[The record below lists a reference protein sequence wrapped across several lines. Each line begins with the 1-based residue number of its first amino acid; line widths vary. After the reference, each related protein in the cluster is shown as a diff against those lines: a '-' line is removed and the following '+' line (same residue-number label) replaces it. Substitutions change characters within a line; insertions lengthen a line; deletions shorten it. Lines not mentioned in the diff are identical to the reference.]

1 MPKVSVIVP
10 VYNVEN
16 YIDKCLTSLINQT
29 LKDIEIIIINDGST
43 DNSQIIIDKYAKKYK
58 RIKSYT
64 QENKGQAAA
73 RNFGLTKSTAEY
85 ITFVDSDDY
94 IENTMLEKLYN
105 EIIKNDYDIIV
116 SDIIKE
122 TTNGTSLFKNFWVI
136 KDEMNKN
143 FMTSHMGPVARLYK
157 RKLLIDNN
165 FKFLEG
171 VIYEDLASIPILGM
185 YTNKIG
191 YMEEAFYHYLIRDGS
206 SMKQVTYNK
215 KMEDIFI
222 VMNNLSDK
230 ITVEYSDELEY
241 LYIEHLLYGAS
252 LRFVQFDKYNMLL
265 RIRNIMHKKYSRYYE
280 NVYYKNKSFKFRLI
294 CFLAYHGYYKSIK
307 YLKRIGGK

>member
-43 DNSQIIIDKYAKKYK
+43 DNSQIIINKYAKKYK

-122 TTNGTSLFKNFWVI
+122 TTNGTSLFKNFWII

-165 FKFLEG
+165 FKFLE
-171 VIYEDLASIPILGM
+171 
-185 YTNKIG
+185 
-191 YMEEAFYHYLIRDGS
+191 
-206 SMKQVTYNK
+206 
-215 KMEDIFI
+215 
-222 VMNNLSDK
+222 
-230 ITVEYSDELEY
+230 
-241 LYIEHLLYGAS
+241 
-252 LRFVQFDKYNMLL
+252 
-265 RIRNIMHKKYSRYYE
+265 
-280 NVYYKNKSFKFRLI
+280 
-294 CFLAYHGYYKSIK
+294 
-307 YLKRIGGK
+307 